1 MSKTIEISKANIY
14 QLSNI
19 HHLRPQLSI
28 SDYEVHRP
36 YQSQI
41 TYTHYH
47 DQNPFLPPPVQLQ
60 KHTYAHLNTYI
71 DHNAAQNH
79 QLHQQSPIFAKYQA
93 SAAVS
98 PGINQEPQQL
108 LEYKRKITPLP
119 LKDTTTKPIL
129 SLDVGVLN
137 CRSSPLSTNPSF
149 IKSYNLSSNQE

>member
-1 MSKTIEISKANIY
+1 MKFIGLTSRKLLILIIMIKTLFASTCTT
-14 QLSNI
+14 S
-19 HHLRPQLSI
+19 
-28 SDYEVHRP
+28 
-36 YQSQI
+36 
-41 TYTHYH
+41 
-47 DQNPFLPPPVQLQ
+47 